1 MVGAK
6 LALKAVL
13 GLGLWTRHDASV
25 GDEDVQLLALAQE
38 VGSTLPDRLQVV
50 ELQLQ
55 DLDLSLAARV
65 ACSNLLCDFLALLD
79 IPGCRRSSLHGAMS
93 CRTIE
98 CQNAYRGACGPRTWR

>member
-6 LALKAVL
+6 LALEAVF

-38 VGSTLPDRLQVV
+38 VGSALPDRLQVV
-50 ELQLQ
+50 QLQLQ

-65 ACSNLLCDFLALLD
+65 ACSNLLCDLLALLD
-79 IPGCRRSSLHGAMS
+79 IPECGRSSLGPAMTLVN
-93 CRTIE
+93 R
-98 CQNAYRGACGPRTWR
+98 